1 MILKK
6 KGGKIFAKSEI
17 LFALGDKNIENI
29 ETIQIS
35 SHLTH
40 NLDEK
45 NWVKVWSDF
54 KSWHLSK

>member
-35 SHLTH
+35 SHL
-40 NLDEK
+40 NLDGLD
-45 NWVKVWSDF
+45 WIKVWSDF
-54 KSWHLSK
+54 KS

>member
-6 KGGKIFAKSEI
+6 RVERYLPKVKGF

-40 NLDEK
+40 NLDGL
-45 NWVKVWSDF
+45 D
-54 KSWHLSK
+54 

>member
-6 KGGKIFAKSEI
+6 KGGKIFAKSERFFD
-17 LFALGDKNIENI
+17 LLWHLGDKNIENI

-40 NLDEK
+40 NLDGL
-45 NWVKVWSDF
+45 N
-54 KSWHLSK
+54 